1 MHAILTSMLDGAT
14 WVADRLDTL
23 LDDAVIGFGAAAPFA
38 IRSGHDAG
46 GEAQAPATKLPPNAP

>member
-1 MHAILTSMLDGAT
+1 MHAVLTSMLDGAT

-38 IRSGHDAG
+38 VRGEDDAG
-46 GEAQAPATKLPPNAP
+46 REAQAPATKLSPNAP